1 MSSIKDKY
9 FKNDFATDDDL
20 SDNISDTNTDAK
32 QDAIFSNNSRDKEIN
47 DTNDSVDNE
56 ISMLNDLPI
65 EDNNLIK
72 NNVSTNI
79 KYKQYSN
86 DLGYPV
92 THIRISKELVQAVS
106 DKFLGSISLSTAVE
120 AYIYATLGM
129 PDDIPIRDEAREKAL
144 EYDDGLGVTKLSN
157 KLNLILE
164 HLLYLREKLNNSDL
178 SIMEILLCVNY
189 LICERKDLISDLS
202 AKPSITDF
210 STESQTNMLYRLK
223 SVARDLKQKENE
235 ADARRSYKNMFK

>member
-1 MSSIKDKY
+1 
-9 FKNDFATDDDL
+9 
-20 SDNISDTNTDAK
+20 
-32 QDAIFSNNSRDKEIN
+32 
-47 DTNDSVDNE
+47 
-56 ISMLNDLPI
+56 
-65 EDNNLIK
+65 
-72 NNVSTNI
+72 
-79 KYKQYSN
+79 
-86 DLGYPV
+86 
-92 THIRISKELVQAVS
+92 
-106 DKFLGSISLSTAVE
+106 
-120 AYIYATLGM
+120 M